1 MTARSKVSET
11 VIRRL
16 PIYHRIIS
24 DVIAKGIERI
34 SSQELSKL
42 TGFTASQ
49 IRQDLNNFGGFG
61 QQGYGYNT
69 EALRDEIA
77 SILGIG
83 HEYKAVV
90 IGAGRLGT
98 AIADYEGIKKSGFSI
113 VALFDQDENKIGKK
127 VNDIEILSVEELE
140 NFVKTNLVD
149 VAVITVPKT
158 VAVDLI
164 YKLAAMGIKGIWNFA
179 PVDVAVEG
187 PVIENIRINDSLFKL
202 SYYLK
207 NKEWLAGISGFYY
220 IKFYMCE
227 EKDEYRKINFKWY
240 WKFYT

>member
-1 MTARSKVSET
+1 MAAKNKVSET

-24 DVIAKGIERI
+24 EVVSKGIERI

-69 EALRDEIA
+69 EALKQEV
-77 SILGIG
+77 SEILGMN
-83 HEYKAVV
+83 HEYRTVV

-98 AIADYEGIKKSGFSI
+98 AIADYEGIKNSGFKI
-113 VALFDQDENKIGKK
+113 LALFDNDKNKVGKD
-127 VNDIEILSVEELE
+127 VSGISILDIQELE
-140 NFVKTNLVD
+140 NFVKSNKVD
-149 VAVITVPKT
+149 VAVITVPKS
-158 VAVDLI
+158 VAVDVI
-164 YKLAAMGIKGIWNFA
+164 YKLASFGIKGIWNFA
-179 PVDVAVEG
+179 PVDVSVEG

-207 NKEWLAGISGFYY
+207 NN
-220 IKFYMCE
+220 
-227 EKDEYRKINFKWY
+227 D
-240 WKFYT
+240 

>member
-1 MTARSKVSET
+1 MAAKNKVSET

-24 DVIAKGIERI
+24 EVVSKGIERI

-69 EALRDEIA
+69 EALKQEV
-77 SILGIG
+77 SEILGMN
-83 HEYKAVV
+83 HEYRTVV

-98 AIADYEGIKKSGFSI
+98 AIADYEGIKNSGFKI
-113 VALFDQDENKIGKK
+113 LALFDNDKNKVGKD
-127 VNDIEILSVEELE
+127 VSGISILDMQELE
-140 NFVKTNLVD
+140 NFVKSNKVD
-149 VAVITVPKT
+149 VAVITVPKS
-158 VAVDLI
+158 VAVDVI
-164 YKLAAMGIKGIWNFA
+164 YKLASFGIKGIWNFA
-179 PVDVAVEG
+179 PVDVSVEG

-207 NKEWLAGISGFYY
+207 NN
-220 IKFYMCE
+220 
-227 EKDEYRKINFKWY
+227 D
-240 WKFYT
+240 

>member
-1 MTARSKVSET
+1 MAAKNKVSET

-24 DVIAKGIERI
+24 EVVSKGIERI

-69 EALRDEIA
+69 EALKQEV
-77 SILGIG
+77 SEILGMN
-83 HEYKAVV
+83 HEYRTVV

-98 AIADYEGIKKSGFSI
+98 AIADYEGIKNSGFKI
-113 VALFDQDENKIGKK
+113 LALFDNDKNKVGKD
-127 VNDIEILSVEELE
+127 VSGISILDMQELE
-140 NFVKTNLVD
+140 NFVKSNEVD
-149 VAVITVPKT
+149 VAVITVPKS
-158 VAVDLI
+158 VAVDVI
-164 YKLAAMGIKGIWNFA
+164 YKLASFGIKGIWNFA
-179 PVDVAVEG
+179 PVDVSVEG

-207 NKEWLAGISGFYY
+207 NN
-220 IKFYMCE
+220 
-227 EKDEYRKINFKWY
+227 D
-240 WKFYT
+240 